1 MEKGR
6 LNCVKFFNVTVIFR
20 VEAYGY
26 STVHTEDV
34 LYYNKGICGISILS
48 FLKLREYDY
57 LIENLDI
64 LI

>member
-34 LYYNKGICGISILS
+34 LYNNKGISAFLNNRLLS
-48 FLKLREYDY
+48 NGSTITL
-57 LIENLDI
+57 
-64 LI
+64 

>member
-34 LYYNKGICGISILS
+34 LYYNKGISAFLNNRLLS
-48 FLKLREYDY
+48 NGSTITL
-57 LIENLDI
+57 
-64 LI
+64 